1 MKNLLL
7 VIIIASLFSS
17 CHNKKENELE
27 EREKALD
34 LREKELKEHEADYKS
49 LLLLRDSILAVNADS
64 IAKSEKQKEWPT
76 SIKGLWN
83 SKMLCKESNCNNYV
97 IGDQRNEVWQF
108 TSDSTGM
115 YTQVL
120 NNKKLVRVFNAN
132 YEKDKIILQFVG
144 DSTSKNRI
152 KIDVVLDDIKQNIIR
167 GTQTITGQNNCSA
180 RFSVELTVQQKK

>member
-7 VIIIASLFSS
+7 VLIIASLFLS

-34 LREKELKEHEADYKS
+34 LREKQLKENEADYKS
-49 LLLLRDSILAVNADS
+49 LLLLRDSILAVSADS
-64 IAKSEKQKEWPT
+64 ISKDEEQKEWPAG
-76 SIKGLWN
+76 IKGLWN
-83 SKMLCKESNCNNYV
+83 SKMLCKESNCSNYV
-97 IGDQRNEVWQF
+97 IGDQRNEVWEF
-108 TSDSTGM
+108 ISDSTGM
-115 YTQVL
+115 YTNVL

-132 YEKDKIILQFVG
+132 YEKDKIVLEFKG
-144 DSTSKNRI
+144 DSISKNRI

-180 RFSVELTVQQKK
+180 RFSVELTVPQKK